1 MAMIKFLHFA
11 DIHLGVENYGRLDT
25 NTGLHSRL
33 NDFIK
38 SLSTAIE
45 IAIEEKVDF
54 ALFCGD
60 AYKNNNPSPTNQR
73 EFARQIYR
81 LSEASIPTVLINGN
95 HDNPL
100 TYGRASALDIFQTLN
115 IPNIHVVTE
124 PRIINLQTVKGMV
137 QIVGIPWPTKNQ
149 YLEKD
154 EYRNSDINTI
164 NKKIRN
170 RLLKKIKSLISEL
183 NLEYPKILAAH
194 LTIAESVFSGSENY
208 AVIGNDP
215 VVPVQFFLDSVFD
228 YIALGHIHRYQNLN
242 AEGDVPVVYSG
253 SMERINFGEEKEDK
267 GFCIGSIDDRGKTEY
282 EFIPLPIRK
291 MLSIDVDIKDSDNPT
306 SSFLAEI
313 EKHDLKD
320 AIIRIHYN
328 ISEGQEEK
336 LDFRKIN
343 EGLKDAFL
351 VTGITRNIFRKQG
364 DRRSSLS
371 EKMDIFSALS
381 EYIKINNWQSCEK
394 ELREQTYNL
403 QQELKDSNNTM
414 EGNKN
419 DTYQI
424 TDV

>member
-1 MAMIKFLHFA
+1 
-11 DIHLGVENYGRLDT
+11 
-25 NTGLHSRL
+25 
-33 NDFIK
+33 
-38 SLSTAIE
+38 
-45 IAIEEKVDF
+45 
-54 ALFCGD
+54 
-60 AYKNNNPSPTNQR
+60 
-73 EFARQIYR
+73 
-81 LSEASIPTVLINGN
+81 
-95 HDNPL
+95 
-100 TYGRASALDIFQTLN
+100 
-115 IPNIHVVTE
+115 
-124 PRIINLQTVKGMV
+124 MV

-154 EYRNSDINTI
+154 EYRNSDIDTI

-194 LTIAESVFSGSENY
+194 LTLAESVFSGSENY

-215 VVPVQFFLDSVFD
+215 VLPVQFFLDSVFD

-242 AEGDVPVVYSG
+242 TEGDVPVVYSG

-267 GFCIGSIDDRGKTEY
+267 GFCIGSIDDRGKTKY
-282 EFIPLPIRK
+282 EFIPLPTRK
-291 MLSIDVDIKDSDNPT
+291 MLSIDIDIKDADNPT
-306 SSFLAEI
+306 ASFLAEI

-336 LDFRKIN
+336 LNFRKIN
-343 EGLKDAFL
+343 EALQDAFL
-351 VTGITRNIFRKQG
+351 VTGITRNILRKPNA
-364 DRRSSLS
+364 RRSSLS

-381 EYIKINNWQSCEK
+381 EYIKINDWQSCEK
-394 ELREQTYNL
+394 ELKEQAYNL
-403 QQELKDSNNTM
+403 QQELKGSNNAM

-419 DTYQI
+419 DTHQI